1 MLNGIFDTSKS
12 CFEDRFITDM
22 VQLKALIDT
31 FRSLHPKAKVG
42 FVGGVWDLIHL
53 GHMAY
58 IEKAKEDMDLLIVG
72 ADTDEFTRSRKSRDG
87 VERPIVPFEERVMIL
102 SYLRSVDII
111 IPVDENFIAPLEAI
125 RPDKLVFSRSTNDMK
140 EENLKKYEAYAGEM
154 VFLEPQAPPEKTS
167 TTARVRHLM
176 MSGVKVSRGKVI
188 KRVNAT
194 VDKILNEVFDEIEA
208 QI

>member
-1 MLNGIFDTSKS
+1 MLNGIFDTSRS
-12 CFEDRFITDM
+12 CFEDRFITNM
-22 VQLKALIDT
+22 AQLKALIET
-31 FRSLHPKAKVG
+31 FRSLHPRAKVG

-58 IEKAKEDMDLLIVG
+58 IEKAKEGMDLLIVG

-87 VERPIVPFEERVMIL
+87 VDRPIVPFEERVMIL

-111 IPVDENFIAPLEAI
+111 IPVDENFVAPLEAI
-125 RPDKLVFSRSTNDMK
+125 RPDKLVFSKSTNDMK
-140 EENLKKYEAYAGEM
+140 EDNLRKYKTYAREM
-154 VFLEPQAPPEKTS
+154 IFLEPQAPPEKTS

-176 MSGVKVSRGKVI
+176 MSGVKISRDRVI
-188 KRVNAT
+188 KRVNSS
-194 VDKILNEVFDEIEA
+194 VNSILHEVFDEIEA